1 MWMSS
6 VLLQKIFIHFY
17 LFMLKK
23 YRKRLTRLSAC
34 NRQLA
39 QTFSPKRNKRIDR
52 GIFIYERCLWKAKKK
67 SSY

>member
-1 MWMSS
+1 MD
-6 VLLQKIFIHFY
+6 VQCAVAKNIYTLLSIYIKKIPMNPLSFIG
-17 LFMLKK
+17 LG
-23 YRKRLTRLSAC
+23 
-34 NRQLA
+34 RQLA

>member
-1 MWMSS
+1 MNPLS
-6 VLLQKIFIHFY
+6 FIG
-17 LFMLKK
+17 LG
-23 YRKRLTRLSAC
+23 
-34 NRQLA
+34 RQLA